1 MKRSILFGTI
11 LSAALA
17 TGLSAQ
23 TPQTSGAGSPDSQPS
38 GQQVTITG
46 CLKSGDASS
55 SAAGSAVT
63 GATGTAGATDTKPGA
78 AGGGYILANAKP
90 GSSASSTGTAGTA
103 GSAAGATAGT
113 SGSAS
118 AGATYKLQGGDPSDL
133 SKYANSQVEVRG
145 TLSSASAASASST
158 GSATG
163 ATGSTSASRESG
175 TSSNMP
181 TLRITSVSQISSS
194 CSQ

>member
-1 MKRSILFGTI
+1 MKRSMLFGTI

-23 TPQTSGAGSPDSQPS
+23 TPQTSGAGTSDSQSS

-55 SAAGSAVT
+55 SAAGSAAT
-63 GATGTAGATDTKPGA
+63 GATGTAGATGTKPDA
-78 AGGGYILANAKP
+78 AGSGYILASAKP
-90 GSSASSTGTAGTA
+90 ASSTSSTGATGTT
-103 GSAAGATAGT
+103 GSTAGT
-113 SGSAS
+113 SGSAA
-118 AGATYKLQGGDPSDL
+118 AGATYKLQGGDQSDL
-133 SKYANSQVEVRG
+133 SKYANSQVEVKG
-145 TLSSASAASASST
+145 TLSSASSGSST
-158 GSATG
+158 AGSATG

-175 TSSNMP
+175 MSSNMP
-181 TLRITSVSQISSS
+181 TLRVSSVRQISSS

>member
-23 TPQTSGAGSPDSQPS
+23 TPQTSGAGSSDSQPS

-145 TLSSASAASASST
+145 TLSSASASST

-181 TLRITSVSQISSS
+181 TLRISSVSQISSS

>member
-23 TPQTSGAGSPDSQPS
+23 TPQTSGAGSSDSQSS

-78 AGGGYILANAKP
+78 AGGGFILANAKP

-103 GSAAGATAGT
+103 GSTAGSPAGT
-113 SGSAS
+113 SGSAA

-133 SKYANSQVEVRG
+133 SKYANSQVEVSG
-145 TLSSASAASASST
+145 TLSSASST
-158 GSATG
+158 GSPAG

-181 TLRITSVSQISSS
+181 TLRVSSVRQISSS

>member
-23 TPQTSGAGSPDSQPS
+23 TPQTSGAGSSDSQPS
-38 GQQVTITG
+38 AQQVTITG

-78 AGGGYILANAKP
+78 AGGGFILANAKP

-103 GSAAGATAGT
+103 GSTAGSPAGT
-113 SGSAS
+113 SGSAA

-133 SKYANSQVEVRG
+133 SKYANSQVEVSG
-145 TLSSASAASASST
+145 TLSSASST
-158 GSATG
+158 GSPTG
-163 ATGSTSASRESG
+163 ATASTSASPESG
-175 TSSNMP
+175 MSSNMP
-181 TLRITSVSQISSS
+181 TLRVSSVRQISSS